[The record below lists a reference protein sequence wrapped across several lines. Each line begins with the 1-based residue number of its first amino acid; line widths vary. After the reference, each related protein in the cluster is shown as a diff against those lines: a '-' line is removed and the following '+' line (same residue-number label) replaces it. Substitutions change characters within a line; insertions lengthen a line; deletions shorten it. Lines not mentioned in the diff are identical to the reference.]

1 MSSHQRTAILI
12 YLKNRLLRQ
21 KVLLEIKITYSVSLN
36 DAAILSWVLH
46 IIEFQMDKAKSTEL

>member
-21 KVLLEIKITYSVSLN
+21 KALLEIKITYSVSLN
-36 DAAILSWVLH
+36 DAGNIQLGAPYNRVSNG
-46 IIEFQMDKAKSTEL
+46 